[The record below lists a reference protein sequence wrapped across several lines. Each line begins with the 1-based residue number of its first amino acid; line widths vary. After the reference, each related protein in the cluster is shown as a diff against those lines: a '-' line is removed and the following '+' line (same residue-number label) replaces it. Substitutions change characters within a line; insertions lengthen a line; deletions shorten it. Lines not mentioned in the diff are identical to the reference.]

1 MFEFQRRM
9 PNCDGPSRRMFLKV
23 GGLSLFGLSL
33 PRLLAAR
40 EAAIGGKDINCILLW
55 TDGGMSNIDTLDM
68 KPDAPVEFRGEF
80 QPIASNVPEMPV
92 CEHLPM
98 MSRMID
104 KVCGV
109 KSSAHPESGDHAAA
123 THYML
128 TGYPQRPDPTAQP
141 TGSTIYPMFGS
152 VVSHEKGWKNA
163 IPPSVKI
170 GGGMVYSGA
179 GYLGSAFDPLTIRAD
194 PNAANFQ
201 IRDVS
206 VGNEANQKRA
216 LRRQNMLARLDAWQ
230 KKLEL
235 RGAVQAR
242 REFYR
247 QAFDLIT
254 SPAAKQAFR
263 IDQEPAKLRD
273 RYGRNRE
280 GQSTLLA
287 RRLIESGV
295 RFASVAFG
303 GWDTHDKNFER
314 LKKPLLPTLD
324 QAWSALL
331 EDLDDRGLLDT
342 TLVIC
347 AGEFGRTPKVNGA
360 AGRDHFAPC
369 NAVGF
374 SGAGTAMGTVVGK
387 TSSRCEH
394 VVGQRNTTLDYAATI
409 FEILGI
415 DGSRVFHT
423 EDGRPVLIN
432 NGGKPI
438 QGVIA

>member
-1 MFEFQRRM
+1 
-9 PNCDGPSRRMFLKV
+9 
-23 GGLSLFGLSL
+23 
-33 PRLLAAR
+33 
-40 EAAIGGKDINCILLW
+40 
-55 TDGGMSNIDTLDM
+55 
-68 KPDAPVEFRGEF
+68 
-80 QPIASNVPEMPV
+80 
-92 CEHLPM
+92 
-98 MSRMID
+98 
-104 KVCGV
+104 
-109 KSSAHPESGDHAAA
+109 
-123 THYML
+123 ML
-128 TGYPQRPDPTAQP
+128 T
-141 TGSTIYPMFGS
+141 
-152 VVSHEKGWKNA
+152 
-163 IPPSVKI
+163 
-170 GGGMVYSGA
+170 
-179 GYLGSAFDPLTIRAD
+179 
-194 PNAANFQ
+194 
-201 IRDVS
+201 
-206 VGNEANQKRA
+206 
-216 LRRQNMLARLDAWQ
+216 RLDAWQ

-331 EDLDDRGLLDT
+331 EDLSDRGLLDT

-415 DGSRVFHT
+415 DGSREFHT